1 MSAITGVPSH
11 YVTEFDT
18 NWQQLVQQRI
28 SKLREYVTVD
38 RVKGK
43 EKSFSQMGPI
53 EMQRVT
59 QRAGET
65 RITDVPLGK
74 RWLRPYP
81 HDLATLFDEWD
92 AELLG
97 AVVLPTSDTMEAH
110 SAAYGRAC
118 DRAIIEA
125 ALGTAYTGEIG
136 VTPVALPDPAQVV
149 PVGYV
154 ETGSNANSG
163 LTIGKL
169 RQAKYI
175 LDNNEVPDEEPRV
188 MAVCAKQLQDLL
200 RSTEVTSA
208 DYNTVRALVEGEV
221 DTFLGF
227 KFKRVSR
234 NILPYNAAT
243 DVRTCVAWA
252 KTGIKMSDAGRTT
265 HMDVRSD
272 KSHALQIRT
281 VAAIGATR
289 TEEEKVVAIL
299 CDESPAA

>member
-1 MSAITGVPSH
+1 MSAITGIPNH

-28 SKLREYVTVD
+28 SKLREYVVVD

-43 EKSFSQMGPI
+43 EKSFNQMGPL
-53 EMQRVT
+53 EMLKVT

-65 RITDVPLGK
+65 RITDVTLGK

-81 HDLATLFDEWD
+81 HDLANLFDEWD
-92 AELLG
+92 QELLG
-97 AVVLPTSDTMEAH
+97 SIVLPTSETMEAH

-118 DRAIIEA
+118 DRAIVEA

-136 VTPVALPDPAQVV
+136 VNPVTLPGAQQ
-149 PVGYV
+149 VGV
-154 ETGSNANSG
+154 AFQETGVGSNSG
-163 LTIGKL
+163 LTVGKI

-175 LDNNEVPDEEPRV
+175 LDVNEVPDEEPRV
-188 MAVCAKQLQDLL
+188 MAVSAKQLQDLL

-208 DYNTVRALVEGEV
+208 DYNTVRALVEGQV

-227 KFKRVSR
+227 RFKRVDR
-234 NILPYNAAT
+234 NILPYNAGT

-252 KTGIKMSDAGRTT
+252 KTGIKFSDAGRTT
-265 HMDVRSD
+265 HMDVRTD
-272 KSHALQIRT
+272 KSHALQVRT

-289 TEEEKVVAIL
+289 TEEAKVVQID
-299 CDESPAA
+299 CDESPA

>member
-1 MSAITGVPSH
+1 MSAITGIPLH

-18 NWQQLVQQRI
+18 NWQQLVQQKI
-28 SKLREYVTVD
+28 SKLKDYVVVD
-38 RVKGK
+38 RVQGK
-43 EKSFSQMGPI
+43 EKAFNQMGPI
-53 EMQRVT
+53 EMQKVT

-65 RITDVPLGK
+65 RITDSPLGK

-92 AELLG
+92 KELLG
-97 AVVLPTSDTMEAH
+97 SVVLPQSETVEAH
-110 SAAYGRAC
+110 GSAYGRAC
-118 DRAIIEA
+118 DRAIVEA

-136 VTPVALPDPAQVV
+136 VTPVTLPGTQEVAVDF
-149 PVGYV
+149 V
-154 ETGSNANSG
+154 ETGSTANSG

-175 LDNNEVPDEEPRV
+175 LDNNEVDDDEVRV
-188 MAVCAKQLQDLL
+188 IAVCAKQLQDLL
-200 RSTEVTSA
+200 RTTEVTSA

-227 KFKRVSR
+227 KFRRLSR
-234 NILPYNAAT
+234 QILPINAGT
-243 DVRTCVAWA
+243 KVRTCVAWA
-252 KTGIKMSDAGRTT
+252 KSGLKLSDAGRTT
-265 HMDVRSD
+265 HMDVRAD

-289 TEEEKVVAIL
+289 TEEEKVVAIY
-299 CDESPAA
+299 CDEEP

>member
-1 MSAITGVPSH
+1 MSAITGIPLH
-11 YVTEFDT
+11 YVTQFDT
-18 NWQQLVQQRI
+18 NWQHLVQQKI
-28 SKLREYVTVD
+28 SKLREYVVVD
-38 RVKGK
+38 RVQGK

-65 RITDVPLGK
+65 RITDTPLGK

-92 AELLG
+92 QEFLG
-97 AVVLPTSDTMEAH
+97 NIGLPTSETVAAH
-110 SAAYGRAC
+110 VAAYNRAC
-118 DRAIIEA
+118 ERAIVEA

-136 VTPVALPDPAQVV
+136 VTPVTLPNTQE
-149 PVGYV
+149 VGVGFV
-154 ETGSNANSG
+154 ETGSNVNSG

-175 LDNNEVPDEEPRV
+175 LDNNEVDDEEPRV

-200 RSTEVTSA
+200 RTTEVTSA

-221 DTFLGF
+221 DTFMGF

-234 NILPYNAAT
+234 NILPLNAGT

-252 KTGIKMSDAGRTT
+252 RSGVKLSDAGRTT

-289 TEEEKVVAIL
+289 TEEEKVVAIY
-299 CDESPAA
+299 CDESPA